1 MSGLEERVI
10 KEGQR
15 GHGGWGARLSG
26 KKGGITA
33 CDRRGKSS
41 IKRVGEG
48 GGIM

>member
-26 KKGGITA
+26 KKGGLQPVI
-33 CDRRGKSS
+33 
-41 IKRVGEG
+41 G
-48 GGIM
+48 GGRVQ